1 MELHINFWREHNF
14 HYISNMKNLDEMT
27 IEELKCTAYDLI
39 AQQEQTA
46 HNLKLVNQMIAQKY
60 EESKKPKED

>member
-1 MELHINFWREHNF
+1 
-14 HYISNMKNLDEMT
+14 MKNLDEMT

-60 EESKKPKED
+60 EESKKPSIVKED